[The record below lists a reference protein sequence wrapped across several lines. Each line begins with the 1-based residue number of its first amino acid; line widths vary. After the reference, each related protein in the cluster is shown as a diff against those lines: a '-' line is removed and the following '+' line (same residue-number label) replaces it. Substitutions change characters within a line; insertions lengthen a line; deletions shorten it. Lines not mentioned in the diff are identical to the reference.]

1 MRRTEAEIGMDRDT
15 HNSIVELPKPRP
27 AKTGHGKLTVITI
40 LAVALVGGAVFW
52 LTRDEETRHAIKQ
65 RIATSTEQLR
75 TTVENSVRGTPLES
89 VMRLLTPPPPP
100 LPLSVTSPPTQ
111 PGTLAGQV
119 IQGAVPMPADPGA
132 EGEIDPD
139 AVPMAPKVAEDS
151 VVRSQFVDDLAD
163 WMVSRYQPG
172 KSGGT
177 SGAGVQSANLRYGGA
192 LKGLG
197 ISGDIPAGREA
208 LLRYAFTPTMLEA
221 LYTLYV
227 DRFVEHLGT
236 AAATPQEGKALTPSQ
251 IDDMYRLYAAKLALL
266 AGVLDGVAAVPDLSQ
281 KLENM
286 EKSAQ
291 RALDIHTQ
299 VAEAVFA
306 LDQAREGGSR
316 TKIAAAQLRVDGL
329 NAQYQRAMNERA
341 ASQQALTSVVR
352 GHGAPHE
359 ADDDTIL
366 FVAGW
371 AGRRQAKHPHTQAT
385 LRKGAQLL
393 RDLSGRLQRAGS
405 VAR

>member
-15 HNSIVELPKPRP
+15 HSIVDLPKPRP
-27 AKTGHGKLTVITI
+27 AKTGHGKLTVVTV

-52 LTRDEETRHAIKQ
+52 LTRDEETRQVVKQ
-65 RIATSTEQLR
+65 RVATSTEHLR
-75 TTVENSVRGTPLES
+75 TTVEDSVRGTPLEG

-100 LPLSVTSPPTQ
+100 LPASVTSPPTQ

-119 IQGAVPMPADPGA
+119 IQSAVPTPAEPGA

-139 AVPMAPKVAEDS
+139 AVPIAAKVEEDS
-151 VVRSQFVDDLAD
+151 VVRPQFVDDLAA

-172 KSGGT
+172 KGGGSSGV
-177 SGAGVQSANLRYGGA
+177 GVQSANLRYGGA
-192 LKGLG
+192 LKGFG

-221 LYTLYV
+221 LYELYA

-236 AAATPQEGKALTPSQ
+236 AAATPQQGKMLTPSQ
-251 IDDMYRLYAAKLALL
+251 IDDMYRLYAARLALL

-281 KLENM
+281 KLEAM

-291 RALDIHTQ
+291 RALDIHTR
-299 VAEAVFA
+299 VTEAVFT
-306 LDQAREGGSR
+306 LDQARENGSR
-316 TKIAAAQLRVDGL
+316 TRIEAAQLRVDGL
-329 NAQYQRAMNERA
+329 NAQYQRAINERTVA
-341 ASQQALTSVVR
+341 QQALTSAVR
-352 GHGAPHE
+352 SRGAVRE

>member
-1 MRRTEAEIGMDRDT
+1 MDRNT
-15 HNSIVELPKPRP
+15 PSIVELPKPRP
-27 AKTGHGKLTVITI
+27 AKTGHGKLTVVTI

-52 LTRDEETRHAIKQ
+52 LTRDEETQSAIKQ
-65 RIATSTEQLR
+65 QIATSTEQLR

-89 VMRLLTPPPPP
+89 VMRLLAPPPPP
-100 LPLSVTSPPTQ
+100 LPPSVTSPSTQ
-111 PGTLAGQV
+111 PGTLAGQI
-119 IQGAVPMPADPGA
+119 IQGMVPTPADPGA
-132 EGEIDPD
+132 EGEADPD
-139 AVPMAPKVAEDS
+139 AVPMAPKVEEDS
-151 VVRSQFVDDLAD
+151 VVRLQFVDDLAD

-177 SGAGVQSANLRYGGA
+177 SGAGVQSANLRYGSA

-197 ISGDIPAGREA
+197 GGDIPAGREA

-221 LYTLYV
+221 LYNLYA

-236 AAATPQEGKALTPSQ
+236 AAATPQQGKVLTPAQ
-251 IDDMYRLYAAKLALL
+251 IDEMYRLYAAKLAVL
-266 AGVLDGVAAVPDLSQ
+266 AGVLEGVASVQDLSQ
-281 KLENM
+281 QLENV

-291 RALDIHTQ
+291 RALDIHTR

-306 LDQAREGGSR
+306 LDQAREDGNQ
-316 TKIAAAQLRVDGL
+316 TKIEAAQLRVDGL

-341 ASQQALTSVVR
+341 AAQQALTSVVR
-352 GHGAPHE
+352 SRGATRE

-385 LRKGAQLL
+385 LHKGAQLL